1 MRVGMSSRLSELKTR
16 DARRGKLRE
25 SEPVT
30 VIKSPLLTDVMALI
44 PGWPSGAEGAILVPG
59 HEGLNEFL
67 IQTGIVF
74 FITGW
79 IVLGWSTLA
88 PKKESSIASR

>member
-1 MRVGMSSRLSELKTR
+1 MSSRLSELKTLE
-16 DARRGKLRE
+16 ARRGKLKA

-30 VIKSPLLTDVMALI
+30 VIKSALLTDVMALI
-44 PGWPSGAEGAILVPG
+44 PGWPLTAEVPILVPP

-67 IQTGIVF
+67 IQTGIAF

-79 IVLGWSTLA
+79 IVLGCSTLA